1 MSANCLEKHRRTS
14 MCRMNLQQTSCLLL
28 LKVIYH
34 LGKLYGGGVVATL
47 SIVFLGIFWKS
58 IFKRQKNLSP
68 LFFSRFEF
76 WFVCAHH
83 GRLIFIGSVF
93 ALSAT
98 SFLLPEK
105 KGCKETGHRIAFLP
119 KR

>member
-1 MSANCLEKHRRTS
+1 MDKF
-14 MCRMNLQQTSCLLL
+14 
-28 LKVIYH
+28 LK
-34 LGKLYGGGVVATL
+34 GKKSKPTL
-47 SIVFLGIFWKS
+47 
-58 IFKRQKNLSP
+58 
-68 LFFSRFEF
+68 FSRFEF

-98 SFLLPEK
+98 PFLLPEK
-105 KGCKETGHRIAFLP
+105 KGCKETGHRITFLS